1 MGVLARL
8 FRRSKSVEEPATED
22 TTATAEAPAEA
33 TADAAEADTVK
44 EDPDSRETT
53 EAVAAAPGEAA
64 KEPDPVAAGDDADGV
79 GIPRQQSPEETADSE
94 AADEGART

>member
-8 FRRSKSVEEPATED
+8 FRRSKSVEVPATEEA
-22 TTATAEAPAEA
+22 ATAADEAS
-33 TADAAEADTVK
+33 ADATEDVAKAETVT
-44 EDPDSRETT
+44 EDSQETT
-53 EAVAAAPGEAA
+53 EAASATHGEAA
-64 KEPDPVAAGDDADGV
+64 KEPVAASDDGADGV